1 MSLQDRLEPL
11 ILQLPGKA
19 GIVVA
24 RDLGNP
30 LFLWREKEIFPAA
43 SLIKL
48 FILWE
53 LFRRHDIGD
62 LDLEQRVTLQA
73 QDKVAGF
80 GVLKELGDGLQPRL
94 KDLAILMIILS
105 DNVATNILLKLL
117 GMSAVNEVARNLG
130 AEGSILSRCMMDAA
144 AKARGLENFTTPMD
158 ITRFLQGC
166 LTSTAL
172 SAASRAEIVRILGCQ
187 QCNNKLPT
195 GLPLGTMF
203 AHKTGDLTGIEHD
216 AGILYT
222 PSGPVI
228 VTVLT
233 RDLADNAIGIAF
245 HQQVA
250 AALWQELG

>member
-1 MSLQDRLEPL
+1 MSLQDKLEPL
-11 ILQLPGKA
+11 IRHLPGQA

-30 LFLWREKEIFPAA
+30 LFVWRENEIFPAA

-53 LFRRHDIGD
+53 LFRRHDIGT
-62 LDLEQRVTLQA
+62 LDLEQRVTLQT

-80 GVLKELGDGLQPRL
+80 GVLKELGDGLQL
-94 KDLAILMIILS
+94 KFKDLAMLMIILS
-105 DNVATNILLKLL
+105 DNVATNILINLL
-117 GMSAVNEVARNLG
+117 GMSAVNEAARGLG
-130 AEGSILSRCMMDAA
+130 AEGSVLARCMMDAA
-144 AKARGLENFTTPMD
+144 AKSRGLENYTTPMD
-158 ITRFLQGC
+158 IARFLQGC
-166 LTSTAL
+166 LTGKEL
-172 SAASRAEIVRILGCQ
+172 SAASRSEIVRIMGCQ
-187 QCNNKLPT
+187 QCNNKLPA
-195 GLPLGTMF
+195 GLPPETLF

-222 PSGPVI
+222 SSGPVI

-233 RDLADNAIGIAF
+233 RDLADNAVGIAF

-250 AALWQELG
+250 AILWQELG